1 MIQIVVDDAF
11 RQQCRAADALC
22 AVVDGDGNRLGYFM
36 PEADRSLY
44 ENLEVPF
51 TEEEL
56 LLADADE
63 EGRALMDILS
73 DLERRR

>member
-11 RQQCRAADALC
+11 RQQCRASDELC
-22 AVVDGDGNRLGYFM
+22 AIVDVEGNRLGFFM

-51 TEEEL
+51 SEEDL
-56 LLADADE
+56 LLADAEE
-63 EGRALMDILS
+63 EGRALVDILS